1 MYVYSRCKICN
12 YWILEF
18 AYLNVRELYAILL
31 HITRVYTV
39 KVKASEYATWLFM
52 KERGIESV
60 SSYQYV

>member
-12 YWILEF
+12 YWILEL

-39 KVKASEYATWLFM
+39 KVKASEYATW
-52 KERGIESV
+52 
-60 SSYQYV
+60 